1 MIAKA
6 TVNWIEKE
14 YLVGTTEKGVTVPME
29 SIPKQS
35 APVDDSLRDR
45 STNLR
50 FEESV
55 DRSTRREGVTPRG
68 PTPKELV
75 LHALAGCTMI
85 DVVEIILKSRKHL
98 EKCWV
103 DVEAE
108 VADEHPKIYKKIH
121 LTYNFKSPDLD
132 SKVAERAIQLSKE
145 KYCSVTA
152 MLSGKV
158 AITHSYHIKK

>member
-1 MIAKA
+1 MATAKA

-14 YLVGTTEKGVTVPME
+14 YLVGTTEKGVSVPME
-29 SIPKQS
+29 SVP
-35 APVDDSLRDR
+35 
-45 STNLR
+45 
-50 FEESV
+50 
-55 DRSTRREGVTPRG
+55 EGVTPRG

-85 DVVEIILKSRKHL
+85 DVVDIILKSRKHL

-108 VADEHPKIYKKIH
+108 VADEHPKVYKKIH
-121 LTYNFKSPDLD
+121 LTYNFKSPDLED
-132 SKVAERAIQLSKE
+132 KVAERAIQLSKE

-152 MLSGKV
+152 MLTPAV
-158 AITHSYHIKK
+158 TITHSYHIEK